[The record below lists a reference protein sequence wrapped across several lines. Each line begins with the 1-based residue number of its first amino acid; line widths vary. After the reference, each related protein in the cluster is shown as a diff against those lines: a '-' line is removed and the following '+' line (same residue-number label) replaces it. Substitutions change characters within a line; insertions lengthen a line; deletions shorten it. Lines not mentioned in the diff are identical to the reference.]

1 MFCTSGVFRGVENS
15 WKNPQKIVKTTC
27 KIKKMVYS
35 MCVDRK
41 GASHSLTENRQ
52 RTNHKPQRSFTMSTT
67 FSTAQI
73 AQIAEMTELVKKIV
87 VLNENIKQ
95 AQTLLDEAKKR
106 LAVILP
112 EEGFRLEDEN
122 DPAKAIEAKWTDK
135 LTKTLQKALVEQNH
149 GITLTEQDFKT
160 TPSHYVSVAKVKR

>member
-1 MFCTSGVFRGVENS
+1 MFCTSGVFRGVENLR
-15 WKNPQKIVKTTC
+15 KNPQKINEPTC
-27 KIKKMVYS
+27 KIRKMVYS
-35 MCVDRK
+35 MCVAERNELFLD
-41 GASHSLTENRQ
+41 ENRQ
-52 RTNHKPQRSFTMSTT
+52 QTNHQKQRSFTMSTT

-73 AQIAEMTELVKKIV
+73 AQIAEMTELVKKIDI
-87 VLNENIKQ
+87 LNESIKQ
-95 AQTLLDEAKKR
+95 TQTLLDEAKKR

-149 GITLTEQDFKT
+149 GITLIEQDFKT

>member
-1 MFCTSGVFRGVENS
+1 
-15 WKNPQKIVKTTC
+15 
-27 KIKKMVYS
+27 
-35 MCVDRK
+35 
-41 GASHSLTENRQ
+41 
-52 RTNHKPQRSFTMSTT
+52 MSTT

-106 LAVILP
+106 LAEILP

>member
-1 MFCTSGVFRGVENS
+1 
-15 WKNPQKIVKTTC
+15 
-27 KIKKMVYS
+27 
-35 MCVDRK
+35 
-41 GASHSLTENRQ
+41 
-52 RTNHKPQRSFTMSTT
+52 MSTT
-67 FSTAQI
+67 FSTTQI

-112 EEGFRLEDEN
+112 EEGFRLEDE
-122 DPAKAIEAKWTDK
+122 TDK

>member
-1 MFCTSGVFRGVENS
+1 MGMENS
-15 WKNPQKIVKTTC
+15 LKKIH
-27 KIKKMVYS
+27 KKSSRRLAIFKRRCIV
-35 MCVDRK
+35 CPV
-41 GASHSLTENRQ
+41 TESS
-52 RTNHKPQRSFTMSTT
+52 TNHKPQRSFTMSTT
-67 FSTAQI
+67 FSTTQI

-112 EEGFRLEDEN
+112 EDGFRLEDEN

-135 LTKTLQKALVEQNH
+135 ITKTLQKALVEQNH